1 MLNPS
6 AVRPTG
12 GAGRPSERTAQRLAG
27 ADSAL
32 LATAGVEAQA
42 MRRELLRGSTVV
54 MVGVGYLS
62 KRFIYERAAEL
73 GMHQVLIDQP
83 GHWGEDLVTEG
94 IAQTFLP
101 ADLHVPV
108 PEQVAQVLQVLESLP
123 AAPDAICTF
132 WEDSPPVI
140 ARVAQTL
147 GLPGNA
153 PEAVD
158 AARSKR
164 LTLVVTESAGMPTPR
179 FSPIVD
185 DTDVPNAADVV
196 GFPAVI
202 KPEFGCSSIGCY
214 RVDSLEEARR
224 AYAYIQPML
233 PSLEPI
239 FAEYGTN
246 LILEEYLDGPEFD
259 IDMVLWEGECYYH
272 AVSENWPT
280 NEPYFFETGLQAPSL
295 YDPERLKAI
304 VDLAIAATTGLGLEN
319 GVFHVEAKD
328 TSKGPRIVE
337 VNARMGGTTVR
348 DSNLLV
354 HGVDLVE
361 EHLLAAVG
369 IPVRPNQ
376 SPVPLCGVT
385 NLLLYA
391 QQTGTLGSTDFVD
404 QVAADPRVFF
414 ANSDVSKGDRVVAAA
429 DGIPTE
435 LLEVALRDV
444 DVPTAV
450 AAIRELVAGLE
461 IPYF

>member
-1 MLNPS
+1 
-6 AVRPTG
+6 
-12 GAGRPSERTAQRLAG
+12 
-27 ADSAL
+27 
-32 LATAGVEAQA
+32 
-42 MRRELLRGSTVV
+42 MRRDLLRGSTIVI
-54 MVGVGYLS
+54 VGVGYPT

-73 GMHQVLIDQP
+73 GVRQVLIDQP

-94 IAQTFLP
+94 LAETFLP

-108 PEQVAQVLQVLESLP
+108 PQQVAQVLALLGSLP
-123 AAPDAICTF
+123 TPPDAVCTF

-140 ARVAQTL
+140 ARVARTL

-179 FSPIVD
+179 FSPILD
-185 DTDVPNAADVV
+185 GSDVPNAADIV

-214 RVDSLEEARR
+214 RVDSLAQARE
-224 AYAYIQPML
+224 AYALIQPML

-259 IDMVLWEGECYYH
+259 IDMVLWEGECHYY
-272 AVSENWPT
+272 AVAENWPT
-280 NEPYFFETGLQAPSL
+280 NEPYFFETGLHAPSG
-295 YDPERLKAI
+295 YPPDRLRPI
-304 VDLAIAATTGLGLEN
+304 IDMAIAATKALGLAN

-348 DSNLLV
+348 DSNLLI

-361 EHLLAAVG
+361 EHLMAATG
-369 IPVRPNQ
+369 IPVRPFKA
-376 SPVPLCGVT
+376 PTPMCAVT

-391 QQTGTLGSTDFVD
+391 QETGTLASTDFVD
-404 QVAADPRVFF
+404 EIAADPRVFF
-414 ANSDVSKGDRVVAAA
+414 ARSELQKGDPVVAAA

-450 AAIRELVAGLE
+450 AAIRSLADGLDIE
-461 IPYF
+461 YL